1 MKVHQSSLHLDHFPA
16 HCNLGVSFLAVASD
30 YFVIEFLRIISFLV
44 GKQGKSAAVI
54 EIIVKFSRIK
64 SRRKSKAVDESL
76 MIKILEMPLGCSHI
90 AINQTHDERSRDEAV
105 ALDDF
110 NNFD

>member
-1 MKVHQSSLHLDHFPA
+1 
-16 HCNLGVSFLAVASD
+16 
-30 YFVIEFLRIISFLV
+30 
-44 GKQGKSAAVI
+44 
-54 EIIVKFSRIK
+54 
-64 SRRKSKAVDESL
+64 